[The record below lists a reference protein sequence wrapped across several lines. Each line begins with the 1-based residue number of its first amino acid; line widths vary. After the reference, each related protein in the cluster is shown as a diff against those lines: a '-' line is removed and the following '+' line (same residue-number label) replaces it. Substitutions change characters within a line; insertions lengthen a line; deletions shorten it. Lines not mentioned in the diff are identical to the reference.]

1 MFLTSTV
8 SKTVQHL
15 WKPKKGYP
23 MKSKIPDSLF
33 GKELERLR
41 QILSEESGEMW
52 SQKKVTEGV
61 GVTTQAYQN
70 WIHGRRGKNIDVAT
84 IKKLSDVLKGD
95 FRGLVKL
102 ARPDILKLIHVVNH
116 EKVTQK
122 INKKVD
128 YPTDVVYIS
137 GILTVLH
144 DENKKEFNKIKRIIN
159 DFYPDIAEKIKKR
172 TKRK

>member
-1 MFLTSTV
+1 
-8 SKTVQHL
+8 
-15 WKPKKGYP
+15 
-23 MKSKIPDSLF
+23 MKSKIPENPL
-33 GKELERLR
+33 GRELESLR
-41 QILSEESGEMW
+41 ELLTVETGEMW
-52 SQKKVTEGV
+52 SQKKVAEAV

-70 WIHGRRGKNIDVAT
+70 WIHGRRGKNIDIAT

-102 ARPDILKLIHVVNH
+102 ARPDILKLIHVVSH
-116 EKVTQK
+116 EKVTQSSGAK

-128 YPTDVVYIS
+128 YPADVVYIS
-137 GILTVLH
+137 SILMVLH

>member
-1 MFLTSTV
+1 
-8 SKTVQHL
+8 
-15 WKPKKGYP
+15 
-23 MKSKIPDSLF
+23 MKSKIPENPL
-33 GKELERLR
+33 GRELESLR
-41 QILSEESGEMW
+41 ELLTVKTGEMW
-52 SQKKVTEGV
+52 SQKKVAEAV

-70 WIHGRRGKNIDVAT
+70 WIHGRRGKNIDIAT

-116 EKVTQK
+116 EKVTQSSGAK

-128 YPTDVVYIS
+128 YPADVVYIS
-137 GILTVLH
+137 SILMVLH
-144 DENKKEFNKIKRIIN
+144 DENKKEFNKIKRIII
-159 DFYPDIAEKIKKR
+159 DFHPNIAEKIKKR

>member
-1 MFLTSTV
+1 
-8 SKTVQHL
+8 
-15 WKPKKGYP
+15 
-23 MKSKIPDSLF
+23 MKSKIPENPL
-33 GKELERLR
+33 GRELESLR
-41 QILSEESGEMW
+41 ELLTVKTGEMW
-52 SQKKVTEGV
+52 SQKKVAEAV

-70 WIHGRRGKNIDVAT
+70 WIHGRRGKNIDIAT

-102 ARPDILKLIHVVNH
+102 ARPDILKLIHVVSH
-116 EKVTQK
+116 EKVTQSSGAK

-128 YPTDVVYIS
+128 YPADVVYIS
-137 GILTVLH
+137 SILMVLH
-144 DENKKEFNKIKRIIN
+144 DENKKEFNKIKRIII